1 MLMKAVVNLIV
12 IVLGGVSLAALAEE
26 TPKLSCIKD
35 ITYSQEFLAR
45 YPKAGAACR
54 EVVMKDG
61 KKWARFDAD
70 VVDVRGN
77 QVTANFNDRYK
88 QSVATLTFSAAP
100 EARLT
105 IGGKEAAF
113 SELRSGDTI
122 SVWISESR
130 MGFYAKPG
138 ALEISKFAVVS
149 NTSKMR

>member
-1 MLMKAVVNLIV
+1 MKAVVKLSV
-12 IVLGGVSLAALAEE
+12 IVLGGAALAALADEA
-26 TPKLSCIKD
+26 PKLSCIKD
-35 ITYSQEFLAR
+35 ITYSQEFLTR

-77 QVTANFNDRYK
+77 QVTANFIDQYK
-88 QSVATLTFSAAP
+88 QGLATLTFTAAP

-105 IGGKEAAF
+105 IDGKEAPF
-113 SELRSGDTI
+113 SDLRSGDTI

-149 NTSKMR
+149 NTSKLR

>member
-1 MLMKAVVNLIV
+1 MKAVVKLII
-12 IVLGGVSLAALAEE
+12 IVLGGAPLGALAEE
-26 TPKLSCIKD
+26 APKLSCIKD

-77 QVTANFNDRYK
+77 QVTANFIDQYK
-88 QSVATLTFSAAP
+88 QSLAMLTFTAAP

-105 IGGKEAAF
+105 IDGKEAKF

-122 SVWISESR
+122 SVWMSDTR

-149 NTSKMR
+149 NTPKMR